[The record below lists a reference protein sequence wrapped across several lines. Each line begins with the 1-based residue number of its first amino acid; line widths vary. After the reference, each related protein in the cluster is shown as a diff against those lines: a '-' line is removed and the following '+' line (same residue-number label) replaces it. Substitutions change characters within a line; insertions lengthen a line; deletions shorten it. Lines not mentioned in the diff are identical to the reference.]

1 MPLCPKHTSHKVKEA
16 HSRLG
21 RSLVKIQNTRQIST
35 IEPETPETM
44 FRNWEKKWM
53 HRRELIASRIQM
65 IENQLKELGKTELP
79 LPMTQFSIF
88 DAPGE

>member
-1 MPLCPKHTSHKVKEA
+1 MPLCPQHTSHQVKEA

-21 RSLVKIQNTRQIST
+21 RSLVKIQKTRHTAIVES
-35 IEPETPETM
+35 ENLKTM
-44 FRNWEKKWM
+44 FRNWEEKWM

-65 IENQLKELGKTELP
+65 IEAQLKELGESD
-79 LPMTQFSIF
+79 LPMPQFTIF

>member
-1 MPLCPKHTSHKVKEA
+1 MPLCPKHTSHQVKEA

-21 RSLVKIQNTRQIST
+21 RSLVKIQKTYHASKV
-35 IEPETPETM
+35 ETENLETM

-53 HRRELIASRIQM
+53 HRRELISSRIQM
-65 IENQLKELGKTELP
+65 IENQLKELGESDLP
-79 LPMTQFSIF
+79 LPQFAIF

>member
-1 MPLCPKHTSHKVKEA
+1 MPLCPQHTCHQVKEA

-21 RSLVKIQNTRQIST
+21 RSLVKIQKSRLTPA
-35 IEPETPETM
+35 IESETPETM

-65 IENQLKELGKTELP
+65 IENQLKELGESDLP
-79 LPMTQFSIF
+79 INQFSIF
-88 DAPGE
+88 DASGE